1 MKMMF
6 RKLVLSGLVAAALPL
21 LAHESADAAVSVK
34 RVVSPGGIEAWLVE
48 DKSVPVLAV
57 QFAFRGGSALDP
69 KDKQGLA
76 ELTVDLLDEGAG
88 NLDSQAFQGKVQDL
102 GAQMSFSAGHDS
114 IQGGVF
120 MLKDRRDDV
129 MGLLNMALTEPRFDN
144 AAIARVKGQLYAMLS
159 QAQESPR
166 QIVREAFNKT
176 MFGDHP
182 YARRTEG
189 TIDGLKG
196 ITRDDLKNL
205 ARSRFTRDHLLV
217 TAVGD
222 IDEQELGTLLDHTF
236 GNLPAEG
243 GPVDIPDATVNDHGQ
258 TIVIDKAI
266 PQSTVQFGQK
276 GIRRDDPDIYAAL
289 VMNYVLGGGG
299 FSSRLTEE
307 VRDKRGLAYSIG
319 TSLVAYDHG
328 GLIVGSVGTAND
340 RVGES
345 LDLIRAEWA
354 KMRDKG
360 ITAAEL
366 KDAKSYL
373 TGSYLTG
380 IGSSSAL
387 AGTLLSYRLDKRPID
402 YMEGRNALIEKV
414 TIADANR
421 VAKRLL
427 KPDQLV
433 FVIVGQP
440 KGVTATAAAPALAP

>member
-1 MKMMF
+1 MKKTLRSLF
-6 RKLVLSGLVAAALPL
+6 LSGMVAAALPL
-21 LAHESADAAVSVK
+21 LANAPADAAVAVK

-48 DKSVPVLAV
+48 DHNVPVLAL
-57 QFAFRGGSALDP
+57 QFAFRGGTALDP
-69 KDKQGLA
+69 KGKEGLA

-88 NLDSQAFQGKVQDL
+88 DLDSQAFQGKVQDL
-102 GAQMSFSAGHDS
+102 GAQMSFSAGLDS

-120 MLKDRRDDV
+120 MLKDRRDEV
-129 MGLLNMALTEPRFDN
+129 MRLLNMALTEPRFDDE
-144 AAIARVKGQLYAMLS
+144 AMARVKGQLYAMLS

-166 QIVREAFNKT
+166 RVVREAFNKAV
-176 MFGDHP
+176 FGDHP

-189 TIDGLKG
+189 TIDGLRS
-196 ITRDDLKNL
+196 ISRDDLKGL
-205 ARSRFTRDHLLV
+205 VQSRFTRDHLLV

-222 IDEQELGTLLDHTF
+222 IGEQELGALLDRTF
-236 GNLPAEG
+236 GGLPATG
-243 GPVDIPDATVNDHGQ
+243 GPVAVPDATIAAHGQ
-258 TIVIDKAI
+258 TIVIDKTI
-266 PQSTVQFGQK
+266 PQSTVTFGQQ

-299 FSSRLTEE
+299 FSARLTEE
-307 VRDKRGLAYSIG
+307 VRDKRGLAYSVG
-319 TSLVAYDHG
+319 SSLVAYDHAA
-328 GLIVGSVGTAND
+328 LIMGSVGTAND

-345 LDLIRAEWA
+345 IDLIRAEWA

-360 ITAAEL
+360 VTAAEL

-402 YMEGRNALIEKV
+402 YMESRNALIDKV
-414 TIADANR
+414 TLADVNR
-421 VAKRLL
+421 VAKDML
-427 KPDQLV
+427 KPEQLV

-440 KGVTATAAAPALAP
+440 KGVTATAATPAP

>member
-1 MKMMF
+1 MKSILRNLF
-6 RKLVLSGLVAAALPL
+6 LSGLVAAALPL
-21 LAHESADAAVSVK
+21 FTPEPADAAVAVK
-34 RVVSPGGIEAWLVE
+34 RVVSPGGIEAWLVQ
-48 DKSVPVLAV
+48 DKSVPVLAL

-120 MLKDRRDDV
+120 MLKNRRDDV
-129 MGLLNMALTEPRFDN
+129 MGLLKMALTEARFDN

-166 QIVREAFNKT
+166 RIARESLNKVL
-176 MFGDHP
+176 FGDHP

-189 TIDGLKG
+189 TIDGLKA

-205 ARSRFTRDHLLV
+205 VKARFTRDHLLV

-222 IDEQELGTLLDHTF
+222 IDEQELGALLDRTF
-236 GNLPAEG
+236 GSLPAEG
-243 GPVDIPDATVNDHGQ
+243 APIEVPDATVTDHAE
-258 TIVIDKAI
+258 TIVVDKAI
-266 PQSTVQFGQK
+266 PQSTVSFGEA

-299 FSSRLTEE
+299 FASRLTEQ

-328 GLIVGSVGTAND
+328 ALIVGSVGTANEH
-340 RVGES
+340 VGES
-345 LDLIRAEWA
+345 LELIRAEWA

-387 AGTLLSYRLDKRPID
+387 AGTLLSYRLDNRPID

-414 TIADANR
+414 TVADVNR

-433 FVIVGQP
+433 FVVVGEP
-440 KGVTATAAAPALAP
+440 KGVTATATSPALVP

>member
-1 MKMMF
+1 MK
-6 RKLVLSGLVAAALPL
+6 KLRTLLLSGLIAAALPL
-21 LAHESADAAVSVK
+21 FAPEPADAAVAVK
-34 RVVSPGGIEAWLVE
+34 RVVSPGGIEAWLVQ
-48 DKSVPVLAV
+48 DRSVPVLAL
-57 QFAFRGGSALDP
+57 QFAFRGGTALDP
-69 KDKQGLA
+69 KGKEGLA

-88 NLDSQAFQGKVQDL
+88 DLDSQAFQGKVQDL
-102 GAQMSFSAGHDS
+102 GAQMSFSAGLDS

-120 MLKDRRDDV
+120 VLTDRRDEV
-129 MGLLNMALTEPRFDN
+129 MGLLKLALTEPRFDDE
-144 AAIARVKGQLYAMLS
+144 AVARVKGQLFAMLS

-166 QIVREAFNKT
+166 RLVREAFNKAV
-176 MFGDHP
+176 FGEHP

-189 TIDGLKG
+189 TVDGLKAVG
-196 ITRDDLKNL
+196 RDDLKGL
-205 ARSRFTRDHLLV
+205 VQSRFTRDHLLV

-222 IDEQELGTLLDHTF
+222 IDEQELATLLDRTF
-236 GNLPAEG
+236 GSLPAEG
-243 GPVDIPDATVNDHGQ
+243 GPTEVADAAVNDRGQ

-266 PQSTVQFGQK
+266 PQSTVSFGQQ

-299 FSSRLTEE
+299 FSARLTNE
-307 VRDKRGLAYSIG
+307 VRDKRGLAYSVG
-319 TSLVAYDHG
+319 SSLVAYDHAA
-328 GLIVGSVGTAND
+328 LIVGSVGTAND

-345 LDLIRAEWA
+345 IALIRAEWQ

-360 ITAAEL
+360 ITADEL

-402 YMEGRNALIEKV
+402 YLESRNALIEKV
-414 TIADANR
+414 TLADANR
-421 VAKRLL
+421 VAKALL

-440 KGVTATAAAPALAP
+440 KGVAATAAAPAP